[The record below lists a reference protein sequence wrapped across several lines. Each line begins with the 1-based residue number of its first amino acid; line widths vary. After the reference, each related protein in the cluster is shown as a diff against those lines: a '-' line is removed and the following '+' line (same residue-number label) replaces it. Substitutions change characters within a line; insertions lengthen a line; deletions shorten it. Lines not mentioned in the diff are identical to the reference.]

1 MPRSFSSPGFGTS
14 VKRRRPPKNDSRHL
28 VGANAAEP
36 LLKYTRLIGLVVLAG
51 LATACA
57 SRPVGDFGRAQPS
70 ALHDAMLP
78 AVGDFMARQRREP
91 VSNFNQTDQEREMH
105 DRTWRF
111 LVANNA
117 KDWLFNTE
125 AEMQRVRITRTKDF
139 TFFPDRYYNWLKKTH
154 YQSSRVRYATVTR
167 HIQADLDTLPEAFR
181 SVCAVIEV
189 DRQRQVALNELS
201 DLAPTAHADVRA
213 RRIENQWYIDWFE
226 RAVNYRYDS
235 YSYALENLLVET
247 PHEQS
252 VAVDAALRRLKPW
265 ADRARNGDFCPGN
278 AGRGGQ
284 ADVTI
289 PSRFQT
295 MVRDTEVIA
304 PK

>member
-1 MPRSFSSPGFGTS
+1 MHRY
-14 VKRRRPPKNDSRHL
+14 SR
-28 VGANAAEP
+28 
-36 LLKYTRLIGLVVLAG
+36 LLGLVLLAG

-91 VSNFNQTDQEREMH
+91 VSNFNQTDQEGEMH

-125 AEMQRVRITRTKDF
+125 AEMQRVRITRAKDF

-154 YQSSRVRYATVTR
+154 YQSSRVRYATVNR
-167 HIQADLDTLPEAFR
+167 HILADLDTLPKTFL
-181 SVCAVIEV
+181 SICAVQEV
-189 DRQRQVALNELS
+189 DRQRRVALNELT
-201 DLAPTAHADVRA
+201 DLAPTAANDVRA
-213 RRIENQWYIDWFE
+213 RRIENQWHVDWFV

-252 VAVDAALRRLKPW
+252 VSVDAFLRRLKVW
-265 ADRARNGDFCPGN
+265 ADRANRGDFCSG
-278 AGRGGQ
+278 ASGQGGQ
-284 ADVTI
+284 GDVAI